1 MLCGLGSCSLPC
13 NSEVHQTMPRAHHSG
28 MFKVTIPKNVQLI
41 LDAPLAMQ
49 SSLSGFA
56 SGTLMGLIH
65 RTGFSEGFLEW
76 FYKAL
81 YGI

>member
-1 MLCGLGSCSLPC
+1 
-13 NSEVHQTMPRAHHSG
+13 